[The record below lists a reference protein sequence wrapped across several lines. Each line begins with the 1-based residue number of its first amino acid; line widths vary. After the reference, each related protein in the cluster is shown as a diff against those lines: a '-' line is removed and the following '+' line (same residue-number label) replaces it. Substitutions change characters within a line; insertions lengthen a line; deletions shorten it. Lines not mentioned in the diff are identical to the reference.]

1 METTPVVHIVDDDI
15 SVRKSLERL
24 LRSAGLEAKTY
35 ASAQDFLSANLP
47 DRPGCLVLDL
57 KMPGINGLELQE
69 KLRDLHRS
77 TPIIFVTGY
86 GKVPESVK
94 AMKAGAVDFL
104 EKPYEEKT
112 LLAAIDRAI
121 EKDLLSRQDNIELAS
136 IRKHW
141 EGLTPREQEVC
152 ELVVTGMLN
161 KQVAY
166 ELGVAEKTIKVHRA
180 RIMQKMEAKS
190 LADLVRLAERLK

>member
-1 METTPVVHIVDDDI
+1 MEGSPVVNIVDDDK

-24 LRSAGLEAKTY
+24 LRSVGFEVQTY
-35 ASAQDFLSANLP
+35 ASAQDFLSDKLP
-47 DRPGCLVLDL
+47 DSPGCLVLDL

-69 KLRDLHRS
+69 KLAALHRVI
-77 TPIIFVTGY
+77 PIIFVTGY
-86 GKVPESVK
+86 GSIPESVK

-121 EKDLLSRQDNIELAS
+121 KKDILFRQDNNELAA
-136 IRKHW
+136 IRKRFAC
-141 EGLTPREQEVC
+141 LTPREREVFA
-152 ELVVTGMLN
+152 LVVAGMLN

-166 ELGVAEKTIKVHRA
+166 DLGVAEKTIKVHRA
-180 RIMQKMEAKS
+180 RIMQKMAAGS